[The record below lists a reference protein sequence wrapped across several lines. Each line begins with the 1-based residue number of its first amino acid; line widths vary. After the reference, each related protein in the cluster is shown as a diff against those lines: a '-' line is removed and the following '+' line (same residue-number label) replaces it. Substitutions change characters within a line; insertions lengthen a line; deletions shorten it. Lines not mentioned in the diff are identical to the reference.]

1 MLTLNRYIID
11 QKLLSIH
18 GTYLIRDS
26 NGYEIGK
33 AEGKLLSW
41 GAKYR
46 FLDASGRMLGRLNQK
61 VVRVRPTFQ
70 ILDANENLVVT
81 MKRKL
86 FKLIGS
92 EYWFED
98 PNGHEVLRAKGKFHA
113 HTYTLFDKQGRTVA
127 EVNKKWVS
135 IRDSYGIEIFSS
147 MDRLI
152 VLGAVI
158 CIDIVEHSARSHSDD

>member
-11 QKLLSIH
+11 QKLLSIR
-18 GTYLIRDS
+18 GTYLIRDA
-26 NGYEIGK
+26 NGHEIGK
-33 AEGKLLSW
+33 AEGKLLSL
-41 GAKYR
+41 GAKYQFR
-46 FLDASGRMLGRLNQK
+46 DASGRMLGRLNQK
-61 VVRVRPTFQ
+61 IVKIRPTFQ

-81 MKRKL
+81 MKQKL
-86 FKLIGS
+86 LKFIGS

-98 PNGHEVLRAKGKFHA
+98 SNGREVLRAKGKFHA
-113 HTYTLFDKQGRTVA
+113 HAYTLFDNQGRTVA

-158 CIDIVEHSARSHSDD
+158 CIDIVEHSSRSQSDD

>member
-11 QKLLSIH
+11 KKLFSLR
-18 GTYLIRDS
+18 GTYLIKDP
-26 NGYEIGK
+26 NGNEIGRV
-33 AEGKLLSW
+33 EGKLFSW
-41 GAKYR
+41 GVDYQFA
-46 FLDASGRMLGRLNQK
+46 DASGQMLGRLNQK
-61 VVRVRPTFQ
+61 VVRIRPTFQ
-70 ILDANENLVVT
+70 ILDADENLMVT
-81 MKRKL
+81 MKQKL

-98 PNGHEVLRAKGKFHA
+98 SNGQEVLRAKGNFLA
-113 HTYTLFDKQGRTVA
+113 HKYTLFDNQSVPVA

-135 IRDSYGIEIFSS
+135 LRDSYGVEIFSS

-158 CIDIVEHSARSHSDD
+158 CIDIIEHNSSSYG